1 MFNCLNSTHLSKG
14 VGDMKPNQRGFTL
27 IELIV
32 VIVIL
37 GILAAT
43 ALPRFVNIGS
53 DARVAAVNGIA
64 GGLRGA
70 VAAVQGKWYAAGG
83 SGSSVTMADNST
95 VAIAANG
102 FPDASA
108 AGIGIAVGCPTGSTT
123 SCNGMTTTFGVG
135 AGTATFQPSGGNGTC
150 QASYDAS
157 TGQVTPSIA
166 CP

>member
-1 MFNCLNSTHLSKG
+1 
-14 VGDMKPNQRGFTL
+14 MKNQRGFTL

-53 DARVAAVNGIA
+53 EARVAAVNGIA

-70 VAAVQGKWYAAGG
+70 VAAVQGKWYAAGSTAATTVTTADG
-83 SGSSVTMADNST
+83 SVVT
-95 VAIAANG
+95 VGANG
-102 FPDASA
+102 IPDASA
-108 AGIGIAVGCPTGSTT
+108 AVGCPAGSTT

-135 AGTATFQPSGGNGTC
+135 TGTATFQPSGGSGTC

-157 TGQVTPSIA
+157 TGQVTTSIT
-166 CP
+166 C

>member
-1 MFNCLNSTHLSKG
+1 
-14 VGDMKPNQRGFTL
+14 MKHQKGFTL

-70 VAAVQGKWYAAGG
+70 VAAVQGKWYAAGSTAATTITTADG
-83 SGSSVTMADNST
+83 SVVSVTT
-95 VAIAANG
+95 TGV
-102 FPDASA
+102 PDASA
-108 AGIGIAVGCPTGSTT
+108 NGIGLAVGCPSGSTT
-123 SCNGMTTTFGVG
+123 SCNGMTTAFGVG
-135 AGTATFQPSGGNGTC
+135 TGTATFQPTGGNASC

-157 TGQVTPSIA
+157 TGQVTASVT

>member
-1 MFNCLNSTHLSKG
+1 
-14 VGDMKPNQRGFTL
+14 MKPNQRGFTL

-70 VAAVQGKWYAAGG
+70 VAAVQGKWYAAG
-83 SGSSVTMADNST
+83 STTATTVTTADNSVVSVT
-95 VAIAANG
+95 ATGV
-102 FPDASA
+102 PDSSA
-108 AGIGIAVGCPTGSTT
+108 AGIGLAVGCPSGSTT
-123 SCNGMTTTFGVG
+123 SCNGMTTTFTT
-135 AGTATFQPSGGNGTC
+135 GTGIATFQPSGGNGSC

-157 TGQVTPSIA
+157 TGQVTPSVT